1 MKTGGR
7 LVIHD
12 VHPAAYV
19 PGVRRGVFAVA
30 HSYFD
35 DEEDGGGPGWTMG
48 DLISAL
54 GMAGMPTIYLE
65 EMPDSERYQTPLD
78 RFHNVRWDVRWRLPG
93 AFVLVAL
100 KP

>member
-1 MKTGGR
+1 
-7 LVIHD
+7 
-12 VHPAAYV
+12 
-19 PGVRRGVFAVA
+19 
-30 HSYFD
+30 
-35 DEEDGGGPGWTMG
+35 MG